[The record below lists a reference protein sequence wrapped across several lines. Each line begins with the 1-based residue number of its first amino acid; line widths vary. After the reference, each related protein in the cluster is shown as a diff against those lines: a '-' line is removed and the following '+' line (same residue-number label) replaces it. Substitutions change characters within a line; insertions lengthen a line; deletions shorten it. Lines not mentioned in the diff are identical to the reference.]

1 MRTVALPG
9 TDLVPS
15 RLAFGSALLM
25 GRLGRRQSV
34 RLLEVAHESG
44 ITHFDTARAY
54 GYGEAESALGE
65 FLSRHRDGVT
75 VTTKLGIMPPRRS
88 RGLQAA
94 KSFGRVA
101 ASRAPALRR
110 LMRKGAERLV
120 QTGRFDPAEART
132 SLDTSLRDLGTDVV
146 DILLLHECR
155 PDDLRT
161 EGLLDFLQGAVRE
174 GKIRYFGVATDSE
187 STQVILRERPEFAQ
201 VAQVAHNAVDR
212 TLERLPALGG
222 TAVITHSAVGAPLE
236 RLTELLRDARRRE
249 RWSQALGVDCA
260 RPEVI
265 GRLLLAYAL
274 QSNPDGVVLFAST
287 DAERIRSN
295 AALADATEFSS
306 EQIRDFAR
314 LTQDAIAGR

>member
-25 GRLGRRQSV
+25 GKLGRRQSV

-101 ASRAPALRR
+101 ARRAPALRR

-120 QTGRFDPAEART
+120 QTGRFDPAEARS

-187 STQVILRERPEFAQ
+187 STRVILRERPEFAQ

-287 DAERIRSN
+287 DVERIRSN